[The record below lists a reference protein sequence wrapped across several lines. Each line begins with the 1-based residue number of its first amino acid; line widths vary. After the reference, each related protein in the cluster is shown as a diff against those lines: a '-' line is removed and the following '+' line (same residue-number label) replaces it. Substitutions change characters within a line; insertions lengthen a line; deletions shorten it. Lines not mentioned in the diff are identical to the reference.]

1 MGEKKKKI
9 ISPPLCFYTNRVTIG
24 KKAATVCAFGAVD
37 NIFTPPIHVN
47 MNDILTDVRE
57 NHPPTA
63 AHLRQVETILETSSP
78 LPLEVNCLICYED
91 VIYSTPD
98 PESNRYTHLMCCS
111 KRICDGCAKK
121 AVALRGVCPFC
132 NQSVL
137 DIIKEQGPSKIIDLY
152 IAGIA
157 RRDPDSYF
165 TFASLIGETHPA
177 LTNRLYQALAEIQFQ
192 PAMIRLAMKKMQKHT
207 LELSSMDLF
216 LGMLREES
224 PILRIFQ
231 NDMVPILTQL
241 EPSKLVAELVESA
254 SAVDEDIRIMAI
266 RHGIGVACD
275 YCAAPAGTY
284 ACPCN
289 NAAYCNQK
297 CQAAHWNT
305 HGCEKKA
312 IQLVGLS
319 ARRYNGMTA
328 ERVRYNRKKKLYI
341 VLLEGREVLIDP
353 LKAYVLP

>member
-1 MGEKKKKI
+1 M
-9 ISPPLCFYTNRVTIG
+9 
-24 KKAATVCAFGAVD
+24 D
-37 NIFTPPIHVN
+37 
-47 MNDILTDVRE
+47 DILSDIRE
-57 NHPPTA
+57 NHSPTA
-63 AHLRQVETILETSSP
+63 AHLRQVETVLATSSP
-78 LPLEVNCLICYED
+78 LPLEVNCPICYED

-111 KRICDGCAKK
+111 KRICDKCAKK
-121 AVALRGVCPFC
+121 TAMARRGACPFC
-132 NQSVL
+132 NQNVVEM
-137 DIIKEQGPSKIIDLY
+137 IQEQDDAQTILIDMF
-152 IAGIA
+152 ISGIA

-165 TFASLIGETHPA
+165 TFAGLINKTHPA
-177 LTNRLYQALAEIQFQ
+177 LADRLYRALSEIKFQ

-207 LELSSMDLF
+207 SELSSLDLF
-216 LGMLREES
+216 MGILREES

-241 EPSKLVAELVESA
+241 EPNKLVAELVESA
-254 SAVDEDIRIMAI
+254 GGVDGDIRIMAI

-284 ACPCN
+284 ACPCGK
-289 NAAYCNQK
+289 AAYCNQK
-297 CQAAHWNT
+297 CQAAHWNA

-319 ARRYNGMTA
+319 TQRYNGATA
-328 ERVRYNRKKKLYI
+328 ERVRYNRKKKRYI